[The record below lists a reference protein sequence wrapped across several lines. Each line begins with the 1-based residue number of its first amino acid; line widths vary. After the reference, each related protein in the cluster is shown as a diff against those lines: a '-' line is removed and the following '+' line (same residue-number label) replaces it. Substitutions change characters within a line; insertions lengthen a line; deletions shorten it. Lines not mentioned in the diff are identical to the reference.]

1 MELLSASEDDV
12 ARAAQLLRQGGLV
25 AFPTETVYGLGARA
39 DDPGALRRIFEAKRR
54 PTDHPLIVHLPGA
67 HALDDWARDV
77 PDRARRLAKLFWP
90 GSLTLIL
97 RRKPG
102 VPDLVTGGQDTL
114 GLRVPNHPVALALLD
129 AVGCGLAA
137 PSANRFGRL
146 SPTTAAHVVEEL
158 GDAVDAVLDGGACH
172 VGLEST
178 IVDLTAVRPRLLR
191 PGAVTDDALAEV
203 LGAPLAG
210 AGDDAPRAPGTLP
223 THYAPTT
230 PMQVVDKDRV
240 RPRVQEVLEGH
251 DGLVSVLAFGSS
263 RVDDARCLWVT
274 MPDDSASYGRELYA
288 RLREA
293 DRTDCHLIVVERPP
307 SGPSWVAAHDRLN
320 RAAAKKT

>member
-1 MELLSASEDDV
+1 MELLSASHDDV
-12 ARAAQLLRQGGLV
+12 ARAARLLRGGGLV

-67 HALDDWARDV
+67 HALDDWACDV
-77 PDRARRLAKLFWP
+77 PEVARRLAKLFWP

-97 RRKPG
+97 RRKPR
-102 VPDLVTGGQDTL
+102 VSDLVTGGQDTV
-114 GLRVPNHPVALALLD
+114 GLRVPNHPVALTLLD

-178 IVDLTAVRPRLLR
+178 IVDLTGARPRLLR
-191 PGAVTDDALAEV
+191 PGAVTADALAKV
-203 LGAPLAG
+203 LGAPLAD
-210 AGDDAPRAPGTLP
+210 AGDNAPRVPGALP
-223 THYAPTT
+223 THYAPRT
-230 PMQVVDKDRV
+230 PMRTVEKDRV
-240 RPRVQEVLEGH
+240 RPQVEEAVEEH
-251 DGLVSVLAFGSS
+251 DGLVIVLAFGPS
-263 RVDDARCLWVT
+263 RVDDTRCLWIA
-274 MPDDSASYGRELYA
+274 MPDDSASYGREFYA

-293 DRTDCHLIVVERPP
+293 DRPGCHLIVVERPP
-307 SGPSWVAAHDRLN
+307 TGPSWVAVHDRLT